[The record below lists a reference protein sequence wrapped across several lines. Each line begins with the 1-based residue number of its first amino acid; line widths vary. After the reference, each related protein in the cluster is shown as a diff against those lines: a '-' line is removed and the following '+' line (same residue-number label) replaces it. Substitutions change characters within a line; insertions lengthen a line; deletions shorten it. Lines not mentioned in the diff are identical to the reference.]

1 MEGDL
6 RVIAQSLDSFFFQ
19 SPMTEGSEERVTVR
33 GKVPDREISEREGV
47 WKSCPGYG
55 GRLHGALTRGQ
66 PARTAPWLEP

>member
-1 MEGDL
+1 
-6 RVIAQSLDSFFFQ
+6 
-19 SPMTEGSEERVTVR
+19 MTEGSEERVTVR
-33 GKVPDREISEREGV
+33 GKVPGREISEREGV